1 MYKRYEFIKRIY
13 KKYIIILEKKNRY
26 ISYGIDR
33 DILKYMMFVGDI
45 DILNKYEIN
54 YIIVDNLDIVKQD
67 EFQVNKYNKYKYIC
81 KLIKI
86 LEE

>member
-26 ISYGIDR
+26 ISYGIDKE
-33 DILKYMMFVGDI
+33 ILEYIGFIGDI
-45 DILNKYEIN
+45 DKIREYEIN

-86 LEE
+86 LEK